1 MSFIQEPPRLG
12 NQYHDDALL
21 RSYLGRTLP
30 GEVLAEIEP
39 ELGEMGALAGGE
51 LYELQLADRRSE
63 PVLTQWDPWGNRID
77 AIEHTPLW
85 RRAEELAT
93 RSGLVAI
100 PYERKHGPDSRVHQM
115 ALVYLFTPSTD
126 IYSCPLAMSDG
137 AARTLLAS
145 GNAELVDRALPRLT
159 SRDPA
164 RFWTSGQWMTET
176 IGGSDVGASETVARR
191 GEDGVWRLYG
201 RKWFTSAANAPM
213 ALTLARPEGN
223 GPGGSGLALF
233 YLETRDAEGRLQ
245 GISIDRLKDKLGT
258 RKLPTAELTLDGTP
272 AEPVWGLT
280 DGVRHITPMLN
291 ITRLWNGV
299 SSVAAM
305 RRGVALAE
313 DFAARRAAFG
323 APLADKPLHA
333 DTLAGLRAELAGAFL
348 LTFEVVER
356 VGWSEG
362 DDPKGAE
369 DELLRVL
376 TPIMKLVT
384 AKQAVAVAS
393 EVLEAFGG
401 AGYVEDTG
409 LPALLRDAQVLPIW
423 EGTTNVL
430 ALETL
435 RALESCGGVE
445 PLERLADA
453 WLEPADRAGL
463 GDLARLS
470 RAALA
475 EASSRYREARSAGS
489 AALETEARR
498 LAMTVGRALEL
509 ALLVRHATWCHE
521 RGVDPAVGETAR
533 RFAAAGVSRLHARGP
548 GRPADSGA
556 GAPPGAAAVEST

>member
-1 MSFIQEPPRLG
+1 MTFIQDPPRLG
-12 NQYHDDALL
+12 NQYRDDALL
-21 RSYLGRTLP
+21 RSYLERTLP
-30 GEVLAEIEP
+30 GEVLDEIEP
-39 ELGEMGALAGGE
+39 ELDAMGALAGGE
-51 LYELQLADRRSE
+51 LYEMQLADRRAE
-63 PVLTQWDPWGNRID
+63 PLLTQWDAWGNRVD

-85 RRAEELAT
+85 RRAEELAA
-93 RSGLVAI
+93 RHGLVAI
-100 PYERKHGPDSRVHQM
+100 PYERKHGTDSRVHQM

-137 AARTLLAS
+137 AARTLVAS
-145 GNAELVDRALPRLT
+145 GNRKLTDRALPRLT
-159 SRDPA
+159 SREPEH
-164 RFWTSGQWMTET
+164 FWTSGQWMTET
-176 IGGSDVGASETVARR
+176 IGGSDVGASETVARK

-201 RKWFTSAANAPM
+201 RKWFTSAASAPM
-213 ALTLARPEGN
+213 ALTLARPEGS
-223 GPGGSGLALF
+223 GPGGRGLALF
-233 YLETRDAEGRLQ
+233 YLETRDEEGRLQ

-272 AEPVWGLT
+272 AEPVWGLS

-313 DFAARRAAFG
+313 DYAARREAFG
-323 APLADKPLHA
+323 ARLAEQPLHQ

-356 VGWSEG
+356 VGWAEG
-362 DDPKGAE
+362 EEPAGGE

-435 RALESCGGVE
+435 RALEACGGLE

-453 WLEPADRAGL
+453 WLEPGERVGLAG
-463 GDLARLS
+463 LARLARS
-470 RAALA
+470 ALGQ
-475 EASSRYREARSAGS
+475 ASSRYGEARAAGRE
-489 AALETEARR
+489 ALETEARR

-509 ALLVRHATWCHE
+509 ALLVRHAAWCHE
-521 RGVDPAVGETAR
+521 RGADPAIRDAAH
-533 RFAAAGVSRLHARGP
+533 RFAAAGVSRLHAR
-548 GRPADSGA
+548 RSAA
-556 GAPPGAAAVEST
+556 EAPPAPVAVAESN